1 MDEAKSKDEL
11 ITELRV
17 LRRQL
22 MEHTVNQQGDDGGPA
37 ARRSAQLFAQ
47 AFKVN
52 PAAIAITRLA
62 DSQYIDVNDRFLELM
77 GYSSEEVISHTSQ
90 ELGLW
95 ADPPERTRVSQILV
109 EQGIVR
115 DVDIRFRARNG
126 DIVDG
131 RTSLTFI
138 DIDDAPCILT
148 VVQDV
153 TTQLR
158 AERAQQFL
166 IEASTILSA
175 SLDYKAILAD
185 FVRLAIAH
193 LADWCAVDVYET
205 DGSTLRFVAGQ
216 DGHGLKVGQHPGVYI
231 ETSAEPRAVLH
242 TGQAELMPQVS
253 EPFLG
258 SVVQDPGEIDRL
270 RQEGVRSA
278 MVVPLNA
285 RGRML
290 GAISFITAG
299 SGRRY
304 RAIDLSLAEDL
315 ARRVALA
322 LDNALLYREAQQA
335 LQARDAFLSVAAHEL
350 KTPATL
356 ILAHAELLQRRAE
369 REGTASERDLRSLH
383 MLGSQTQRLDRL
395 IQAVLDVSRL
405 QGGALALDRHPLD
418 LVELARHVVEEF
430 TVMVTDHRLLF
441 VAASEPQIVEGD
453 SLRLEQVVQNLVQNA
468 IKYSPLS
475 SMIRVQVERRDALV
489 ALTVGDQGIGVPEA
503 VIPELFRPF
512 YRAKNIDPGV
522 AGLGIGL
529 YVVKELVSLHGGSV
543 QVDSGEGQGSRF
555 TVLLPLRTQE
565 E

>member
-1 MDEAKSKDEL
+1 MDDEAKSKSEL
-11 ITELRV
+11 ITELHV

-22 MEHTVNQQGDDGGPA
+22 MEHTVNQHGDDGGPA
-37 ARRSAQLFAQ
+37 TRRSAQLFAQ

-77 GYSSEEVISHTSQ
+77 GYSSEEVIGHTSQ

-95 ADPPERTRVSQILV
+95 ADPPERTRVSQILA
-109 EQGIVR
+109 EQGIVL

-153 TTQLR
+153 TNQLR

-166 IEASTILSA
+166 IEASTMLSA

-205 DGSTLRFVAGQ
+205 DGSLLRFVADP
-216 DGHGLKVGQHPGVYI
+216 DGRCLEVGQHPGVHDA
-231 ETSAEPRAVLH
+231 SAEPPAVLD
-242 TGQAELMPQVS
+242 TGQADLMTQVS
-253 EPFLG
+253 EPILR
-258 SVVQDPGEIDRL
+258 SVVQDPAAIERL
-270 RQEGVRSA
+270 RQQGVRSS

-304 RAIDLSLAEDL
+304 RAHDLRLAEDL

-335 LQARDAFLSVAAHEL
+335 LEARDAFLSVAAHEL

-383 MLGSQTQRLDRL
+383 MLGAQTHRLDRL

-405 QGGALALDRHPLD
+405 QGGALVLDRHALD

-430 TVMVTDHRLLF
+430 TVMVTDHQLLF

-453 SLRLEQVVQNLVQNA
+453 SLRLEQVLQNLVQNA
-468 IKYSPLS
+468 IKYSPNGS
-475 SMIRVQVERRDALV
+475 TIRVQVERLNAEV
-489 ALTVGDQGIGVPEA
+489 ALSVGDQGIGVPQA

-529 YVVKELVSLHGGSV
+529 YVVKELVSLHNGSV
-543 QVDSGEGQGSRF
+543 QVDSSEGQGSRF
-555 TVLLPLRTQE
+555 TVLLPLRVQE
-565 E
+565 G

>member
-1 MDEAKSKDEL
+1 MDEAKTRAEL
-11 ITELRV
+11 ITELRL

-22 MEHTVNQQGDDGGPA
+22 VEHTINQQADDGGPA
-37 ARRSAQLFAQ
+37 ARYSAQLFAQ

-62 DSQYIDVNDRFLELM
+62 DSQYIDVNDSFLELL
-77 GYSSEEVISHTSQ
+77 GYSSQEVIGHTSQ

-95 ADPPERTRVSQILV
+95 ADPSARVRVSQILA

-138 DIDDAPCILT
+138 DIDDAPCVLT

-153 TTQLR
+153 TNQLR

-166 IEASTILSA
+166 IEASTLLSA
-175 SLDYKAILAD
+175 SLDYQTILAD
-185 FVRLAIAH
+185 FVRLAITH

-205 DGSTLRFVAGQ
+205 NGSILRFAVGQ
-216 DGHGLKVGQHPGVYI
+216 DGRSLQVEGHPGVH
-231 ETSAEPRAVLH
+231 TGVSAESPNVLN

-253 EPFLG
+253 ESFLR
-258 SVVQDPGEIDRL
+258 SVVRDPEQIDL
-270 RQEGVRSA
+270 LGQAGVRSA

-290 GAISFITAG
+290 GAISFVTAG

-304 RAIDLSLAEDL
+304 RANDLRLAEDL
-315 ARRVALA
+315 ARRAALA

-369 REGTASERDLRSLH
+369 REGTSSERDLRSLR
-383 MLGSQTQRLDRL
+383 MLGSQTHRLDRL

-405 QGGALALDRHPLD
+405 QGGSLVLDRRSLD

-430 TVMVTDHRLLF
+430 TVMVSDHQLLF
-441 VAASEPQIVEGD
+441 VAPSDPQIVEGD
-453 SLRLEQVVQNLVQNA
+453 SLRLEQVLQNLVQNA
-468 IKYSPLS
+468 IKYSPTGS
-475 SMIRVQVERRDALV
+475 TIRVQVERRDAEV
-489 ALTVGDQGIGVPEA
+489 ALTIRDQGIGVPEA
-503 VIPELFRPF
+503 IIPELFRPF
-512 YRAKNIDPGV
+512 YRAKNVDPGI

-529 YVVKELVSLHGGSV
+529 YVVKELVTLHGGSI
-543 QVDSGEGQGSRF
+543 QVESSEGQGSTF
-555 TVLLPLRTQE
+555 TVLLPIRTQE
-565 E
+565 D